1 MKIAVAGLG
10 YVGLSVAVL
19 LAQHNEVVGYD
30 VSNGKIE
37 LINQKI
43 SPINDKEIEEYLK
56 TKQLNLRATR
66 DAYEAF
72 SGARYIVVA
81 TPTDYNPEKD
91 YFDTSSVEEVVE
103 TALKINPDALIIIKS
118 TVPIGFTE
126 NLRKRYQTNNIIFSP
141 EFLREGKALYD
152 NLYPARIIIGERS
165 KRAEEFANL
174 LIQGAIKKDIPVV
187 YTSSTEAEAIKLFAN
202 AYLAMR
208 IAFFNELDTFAEVNG
223 LNTRE
228 IIEGVCLDPRIGNF
242 YNNPSFGYGGYCLP
256 KDTKQLLS
264 HFKTIPNAIIKAIV
278 ESNELR
284 KKHIAKMVMKNN
296 PRVVGIYRLT
306 AKAGTDNFRQAAI
319 IDVINE
325 LKNNDVEILIY
336 EPLVKDDQFMGLEVV
351 NNLQEFKQACDLI
364 IANRLTTE
372 LEDVQNKVYT
382 RDLFGKD

>member
-187 YTSSTEAEAIKLFAN
+187 YTSSTEAGAIKLFAN